1 MRWYLA
7 TVPILA
13 LVISGC
19 ASQGGGTTKPI
30 ASTEKGPS
38 RQAPAADAT
47 PGVTVTDTV
56 PGAAVAGAGVP
67 PKAAPTAAGPGPG
80 SGPKVAGAAPGA
92 AAGPVAYQKNRTPG
106 AIFGAV
112 GGGLASGAVGP
123 YMNSQ
128 KQDLQKNLQDEI
140 RSGSASVDKL
150 PHNVVRIRVH
160 ARAAFDTNSSSIKPG
175 FCTTMDKVA
184 DVVIRYGKTTL
195 TVVGPAD
202 NKGSIEHNR
211 KLSRQRAFSVAQYLE
226 SKDVNPVRLAMV
238 GKGAAD
244 LTPSSPNDPGR
255 QANRRVEILVEPVL
269 AK

>member
-1 MRWYLA
+1 MRCYLA

-13 LVISGC
+13 LLISGC
-19 ASQGGGTTKPI
+19 ASEGGRTTKPI
-30 ASTEKGPS
+30 AGTDNGPS

-56 PGAAVAGAGVP
+56 SGGTVAGAT
-67 PKAAPTAAGPGPG
+67 PKTTAAGAGP
-80 SGPKVAGAAPGA
+80 GPKVAGAAPGV
-92 AAGPVAYQKNRTPG
+92 AAGPVAYQKNRTAG

-112 GGGLASGAVGP
+112 GGGLAGGAVGP

-150 PHNVVRIRVH
+150 PHNVVRIRMH
-160 ARAAFDTNSSSIKPG
+160 ARAAFDTNSSSIKPA
-175 FCTTMDKVA
+175 FCTTIDKVA

-202 NKGSIEHNR
+202 NKGTVEHNR

-226 SKDVNPVRLAMV
+226 SKDVNPVRLATA

-244 LTPSSPNDPGR
+244 LTPRNTNDPGR
-255 QANRRVEILVEPVL
+255 QTNRRVEILVEPVL

>member
-7 TVPILA
+7 TVPILT

-19 ASQGGGTTKPI
+19 ASEGGTTTRPI

-47 PGVTVTDTV
+47 PGVTATDAV
-56 PGAAVAGAGVP
+56 PGAAVAGAP
-67 PKAAPTAAGPGPG
+67 PKAAPGGRGPG

-92 AAGPVAYQKNRTPG
+92 AAGPVAYQKNRTAG

-150 PHNVVRIRVH
+150 PHNVVRIRMH
-160 ARAAFDTNSSSIKPG
+160 ARAAFDSNSSSIKPG
-175 FCTTMDKVA
+175 FCNTMDKVA
-184 DVVIRYGKTTL
+184 DVVVRYGKTML

-202 NKGSIEHNR
+202 NKGSVEYNR
-211 KLSRQRAFSVAQYLE
+211 KLSQQRAFSVAQYLE

-244 LTPSSPNDPGR
+244 LTPSRPNDPGR